1 MTDFG
6 SWVNTSLCPGTP
18 WRRLPPPRAVEAPL
32 LRAFTIGHQD
42 CARHRLASNIGQ
54 VQVYGLPA
62 GSAPAFEGG
71 STVRSAGHRHP
82 RTIVGM
88 AEWRDVERMAGSL
101 PEAQQLI
108 GKDGLRSWRV
118 RDRLFVWE
126 RPLRE
131 SDRRALGDSA
141 PDGDVLAA
149 RVPDL
154 EAGRALIETE
164 PGVYFTTPHFAN
176 YPAVL
181 VQLAAI
187 DVQELR
193 ELIVEAWSERAP
205 KRIVERYEESL
216 GEG

>member
-1 MTDFG
+1 
-6 SWVNTSLCPGTP
+6 
-18 WRRLPPPRAVEAPL
+18 
-32 LRAFTIGHQD
+32 
-42 CARHRLASNIGQ
+42 
-54 VQVYGLPA
+54 
-62 GSAPAFEGG
+62 
-71 STVRSAGHRHP
+71 
-82 RTIVGM
+82 
-88 AEWRDVERMAGSL
+88 MAGSL
-101 PEAQQLI
+101 PAAQQLI

-154 EAGRALIETE
+154 EARRALIETE

-187 DVQELR
+187 DIQELR

-205 KRIVERYEESL
+205 KRIVEQYEESL
-216 GEG
+216 SDG